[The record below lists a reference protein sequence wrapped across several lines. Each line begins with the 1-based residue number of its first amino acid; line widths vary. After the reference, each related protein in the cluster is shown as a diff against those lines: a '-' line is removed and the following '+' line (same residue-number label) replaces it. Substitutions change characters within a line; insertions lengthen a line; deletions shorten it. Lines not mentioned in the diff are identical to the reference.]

1 MTPTENLHYAIGEL
15 AYAIAAA
22 DGVISREERGS
33 FHHII
38 VQELYNEDYEF
49 DISDI
54 IFQMMDKEKIS
65 MQDAYER
72 AMKQI
77 RMNSHYLSPSLK
89 AKFIRIIEKVA
100 EAYEP
105 VTIAEKELI
114 ERFKREIAPI
124 IGDPVYYSGK

>member
-15 AYAIAAA
+15 VYAIAAA
-22 DGVISREERGS
+22 DGVISREERES
-33 FHHII
+33 FHNII
-38 VQELYNEDYEF
+38 VQELRNEDYEF

-54 IFQMMDKEKIS
+54 IFQMMDKEKTS

-89 AKFIRIIEKVA
+89 ANFIRIIEKVA

-105 VTIAEKELI
+105 VTTDEKELI
-114 ERFKREIAPI
+114 ERFKREIEPI
-124 IGDPVYYSGK
+124 IGDPVYYASK